1 MFPRKSR
8 YSKNSYG
15 NEQLRMLL
23 REVRL
28 KVGLR
33 QVDLANRLG
42 TPQSFVSKYETG
54 ERSLDIMELL
64 SICNALGLPLTDL
77 IQKLEE
83 RLVSKDET

>member
-1 MFPRKSR
+1 
-8 YSKNSYG
+8 
-15 NEQLRMLL
+15 MLL